1 MKREFG
7 KTKNIILLYMNFIS
21 ELNFNNKKGRLS
33 ILLILSILISCYIIF
48 VSLQKSYVPILPN
61 ISFLHPDSK
70 KESGEV
76 LRKLKNRGGH
86 EINLFYETDFSVVTA
101 FKKVVPEESEEELNA
116 IATEKNWLVLL
127 LKYLINRPRPYQFCN
142 EIKENMLISK
152 TGNTPAYPSGHS
164 FQAFYLAKKLSEKH
178 PALQPKLYQ
187 TAEDCGNARII
198 AGIHYP
204 SDHEFSRWLVSNL

>member
-1 MKREFG
+1 M
-7 KTKNIILLYMNFIS
+7 
-21 ELNFNNKKGRLS
+21 
-33 ILLILSILISCYIIF
+33 
-48 VSLQKSYVPILPN
+48 QKSMFQFYQ

-142 EIKENMLISK
+142 EIKENMLTSK
-152 TGNTPAYPSGHS
+152 TGDTPAYPSGHS

-178 PALQPKLYQ
+178 PALQQNYIKQQKIVEMHELLLEFIIQVILNSLGGWFLICKKTNLHKL
-187 TAEDCGNARII
+187 
-198 AGIHYP
+198 
-204 SDHEFSRWLVSNL
+204 LK